1 MWIKVVDEPI
11 PTYGMNGKSFMLNL
25 MKKFVALFEG
35 WNDKHDHECMCY
47 VVDVNDDFESI
58 LSVEEQAEK
67 MARSEYPNL
76 KNFETLYIKELL
88 NR

>member
-1 MWIKVVDEPI
+1 
-11 PTYGMNGKSFMLNL
+11 

-35 WNDKHDHECMCY
+35 WNDNHDHECMCY
-47 VVDVNDDFESI
+47 VVNIDDDFESI

-67 MARSEYPNL
+67 MARNEHPNL
-76 KNFETLYIKELL
+76 KKFETLYIKELP

>member
-1 MWIKVVDEPI
+1 
-11 PTYGMNGKSFMLNL
+11 

-35 WNDKHDHECMCY
+35 WNDNHEHKCMCY
-47 VVDVNDDFESI
+47 TIDVDDDFESI

-67 MARSEYPNL
+67 MARNDNPTL
-76 KNFETLYIKELL
+76 AKFETLYIKELL

>member
-1 MWIKVVDEPI
+1 
-11 PTYGMNGKSFMLNL
+11 

-35 WNDKHDHECMCY
+35 WNDNHEHKCMCY
-47 VVDVNDDFESI
+47 TIDVDDDFESV

-67 MARSEYPNL
+67 MARNDNPTL
-76 KNFETLYIKELL
+76 TKFEALYIKELL

>member
-1 MWIKVVDEPI
+1 
-11 PTYGMNGKSFMLNL
+11 

-47 VVDVNDDFESI
+47 TVSANDDFESI

-67 MARSEYPNL
+67 MGKKQIP
-76 KNFETLYIKELL
+76 IKEIKHSVSGSHCLCGSHC
-88 NR
+88 RCS

>member
-1 MWIKVVDEPI
+1 MDYIGGVE
-11 PTYGMNGKSFMLNL
+11 GMNFTPITNYNNFLKNNMSF
-25 MKKFVALFEG
+25 
-35 WNDKHDHECMCY
+35 
-47 VVDVNDDFESI
+47 DVNSNMDFESI

>member
-1 MWIKVVDEPI
+1 MKVYVLHECVDSSDFYAEDSVI
-11 PTYGMNGKSFMLNL
+11 MVTT
-25 MKKFVALFEG
+25 
-35 WNDKHDHECMCY
+35 DKCMCY
-47 VVDVNDDFESI
+47 TVDVDDDFESI

-76 KNFETLYIKELL
+76 KNFETLYIKELP

>member
-1 MWIKVVDEPI
+1 
-11 PTYGMNGKSFMLNL
+11 

-47 VVDVNDDFESI
+47 TISANDDFESI

-67 MARSEYPNL
+67 MARSKHPNM
-76 KNFETLYIKELL
+76 KNFKTLYIKELL